1 MWRAYRTLL
10 LAVIIGLASTG
21 VAQAQDQ
28 SLYWERFDVNVTVLP
43 SGDFVVEEVQEI
55 VFTSGEFHFG
65 YRSIPT
71 DRLENIT
78 GVWDEGT
85 LYSREAAQL
94 HGHKCPSCGGAVELA
109 GKGVVGC
116 PFCGAE
122 IFLTS

>member
-1 MWRAYRTLL
+1 MRRAYRTLL
-10 LAVIIGLASTG
+10 LALIIALALTG

-55 VFTSGEFHFG
+55 IFTSGEFHFG
-65 YRSIPT
+65 YRSIPM

-85 LYSREAAQL
+85 LYSRDAAQL

-109 GKGVVGC
+109 
-116 PFCGAE
+116 P
-122 IFLTS
+122 

>member
-1 MWRAYRTLL
+1 MRRTYWTLL
-10 LAVIIGLASTG
+10 LALTLALALTG
-21 VAQAQDQ
+21 VAQAQGQ

-43 SGDFVVEEVQEI
+43 SGDFVVEEIQEI

-65 YRSIPT
+65 YRSIPM

-85 LYSREAAQL
+85 LYSRDAAQL

-109 GKGVVGC
+109 GKGVVRC
-116 PFCGAE
+116 PYCGAE

>member
-1 MWRAYRTLL
+1 MRRAYRTLL
-10 LAVIIGLASTG
+10 LALIIALALTG

-55 VFTSGEFHFG
+55 IFTSGEFHFG
-65 YRSIPT
+65 YRSIPM

-85 LYSREAAQL
+85 LYSRDAAQL

-116 PFCGAE
+116 PYCGAE

>member
-43 SGDFVVEEVQEI
+43 SGDFVVEEIQEI

-65 YRSIPT
+65 YRSIPM

-85 LYSREAAQL
+85 LYSRDAAQL

-109 GKGVVGC
+109 GKGVVRC
-116 PFCGAE
+116 PYCGAE